1 MRCVVFRGIYEGRL
15 DSKYRVSMPK
25 RYRAA
30 LSEDYDNQ
38 LVVTI
43 DTDSPCLLIYP
54 SEIWVDIEKKIA
66 DLPSFSA
73 AARRVQRLLVGH
85 ACDLDMDSQGRILL
99 PALLRDYAQLQKSV
113 IWLGQGN
120 KFELWDQDLW
130 LQHRDQWLQDYQQ
143 QEDWPQELQQ
153 LTL

>member
-1 MRCVVFRGIYEGRL
+1 MFRGIYEGRL